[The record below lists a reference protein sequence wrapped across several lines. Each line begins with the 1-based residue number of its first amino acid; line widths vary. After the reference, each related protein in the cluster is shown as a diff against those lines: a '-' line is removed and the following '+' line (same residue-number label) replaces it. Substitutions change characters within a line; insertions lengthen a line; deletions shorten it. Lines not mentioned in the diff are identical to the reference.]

1 MDCRKIL
8 KDLLC
13 GKTEYICYGSAQGST
28 DKAYYNRK
36 TMGKIELVQ
45 DGTGNTDDDRKIT
58 DEIVSVQDGTRN
70 ADECDDFKT
79 MDKIEA
85 IQDSTNVT
93 DDDCKITVKGKA
105 TTALTDKNQNTSD
118 TFHCVSILPKMIS
131 RKI

>member
-70 ADECDDFKT
+70 ADECDDYKT

-85 IQDSTNVT
+85 IQNNT
-93 DDDCKITVKGKA
+93 DDDCKITDKGKA
-105 TTALTDKNQNTSD
+105 TTALTNKNRNTSD
-118 TFHCVSILPKMIS
+118 TFYYVSIYQK
-131 RKI
+131 